1 MKPPFVKSNRFPFE
15 FPTMKHLT
23 LSMLKNSL
31 LVSLA
36 CISCSPAQPAQPTF
50 RERVVFE
57 DTDPERSGPNGGF
70 ADIVEKASP
79 SVVSVASEV
88 VLRRYFRDWRTGDVM
103 RGDVP
108 VPQGIG
114 SGVIVSRD
122 GLIVTN
128 NHVVENA
135 DRVIVRLKDGK
146 EEIPAKVL
154 GTDPATDLAVLKIEG
169 NNFPAIPMANSER
182 MKVGDTVLAIGSP
195 FGLQHTVTSGIISA
209 LGRKELGILSERG
222 GYENFIQT
230 DAAINPGN
238 SGGALI
244 DNRGRLIGINTA
256 IFSRTGANVGIGFA
270 IPTELVMNVASQLAE
285 NGRIRRGYVG
295 VVMGE
300 LDQDAAKELGL
311 EGIKGVLVRGVE
323 RRSPADQAG
332 LKPGDVIL
340 SAGGQAAESV
350 SQLRLFISQRQ
361 PGETLS
367 FTVRREGKEMKLEVT
382 TAERPNRVDF

>member
-1 MKPPFVKSNRFPFE
+1 MKP
-15 FPTMKHLT
+15 TTLT
-23 LSMLKNSL
+23 FLKTSV
-31 LVSLA
+31 LVSLV
-36 CISCSPAQPAQPTF
+36 CISCSPAQPAPPSF
-50 RERVVFE
+50 RERITFE
-57 DTDPERSGPNGGF
+57 DTDPERGGPNGGF

-88 VLRRYFRDWRTGDVM
+88 VLRRYFRDRRTGDVT

-122 GLIVTN
+122 GLIITN

-135 DRVIVRLKDGK
+135 DRVVVRLKDGK
-146 EEIPAKVL
+146 EEIPAQVL

-169 NNFPAIPMANSER
+169 SNYPAIPLANSER
-182 MKVGDTVLAIGSP
+182 MKVGDVVLAIGSP
-195 FGLQHTVTSGIISA
+195 FGLQHSVTSGIISA

-256 IFSRTGANVGIGFA
+256 IFSRTGSNVGIGFA
-270 IPTELVMNVASQLAE
+270 IPTELVMNVAAQLAE
-285 NGRIRRGYVG
+285 DGRIRRGYVG
-295 VVMGE
+295 VVMGDVDE
-300 LDQDAAKELGL
+300 AAARELGL
-311 EGIKGVLVRGVE
+311 PPGAVVVRGVE
-323 RRSPADQAG
+323 RRSPADLAG
-332 LKPGDVIL
+332 LRPGDVIVA
-340 SAGGQAAESV
+340 AGNQPAESV
-350 SQLRLFISQRQ
+350 SQLRLFISQRR
-361 PGETLS
+361 PGETLP
-367 FTVRREGKEMKLEVT
+367 FTVRREGKELKLEVT
-382 TAERPNRVDF
+382 TTERSNRIDF

>member
-1 MKPPFVKSNRFPFE
+1 
-15 FPTMKHLT
+15 MKHIT
-23 LSMLKNSL
+23 LSMLKSSL

-36 CISCSPAQPAQPTF
+36 CISCSPAQPVQPTF

-57 DTDPERSGPNGGF
+57 DTDPERVGPNGGF

-88 VLRRYFRDWRTGDVM
+88 VLQRYFRDRRTGDVM

-114 SGVIVSRD
+114 SGVIVSKD
-122 GLIVTN
+122 GLIITN

-135 DRVIVRLKDGK
+135 DRVVVRLKDGK

-169 NNFPAIPMANSER
+169 TSFPAIPLANSER

-300 LDQDAAKELGL
+300 VDEAAAREFGL
-311 EGIKGVLVRGVE
+311 PAGGVVVRGVE

-332 LKPGDVIL
+332 LKPGDVIV

-350 SQLRLFISQRQ
+350 SQVRLFISQRQ
-361 PGETLS
+361 PGETLP
-367 FTVRREGKEMKLEVT
+367 FTVRRDGKELKLQVT